1 MRGARTAGATAALA
15 GLTKFRESIMS
26 EREYITVRRM
36 SRRGRRPVQPSKG
49 ASVFSATGQF
59 GCLERV
65 SSLNRRGSPVKLHA
79 CDFGID
85 RSADDLPRVI

>member
-36 SRRGRRPVQPSKG
+36 SLREAVDPSNRARVQAFFLRQG
-49 ASVFSATGQF
+49 
-59 GCLERV
+59 
-65 SSLNRRGSPVKLHA
+65 SLVAWSGYL
-79 CDFGID
+79 
-85 RSADDLPRVI
+85 RSIGEAVR